1 MAWWRRGAAKR
12 LGKAAISQARSR
24 LGAAALK
31 ALWEESAQ
39 PVGKEGQPGCFYRGL
54 RLMAV
59 DGSTL
64 DVPQT
69 AKISPTLES
78 RAPAGVRR
86 LSRSCAS

>member
-1 MAWWRRGAAKR
+1 MAWWRRGAAS
-12 LGKAAISQARSR
+12 GWESGDFTARSR

-39 PVGKEGQPGCFYRGL
+39 PLGKEGQPGCFYRGL

-64 DVPQT
+64 DVPDTSGCRPLWKAEFQQ
-69 AKISPTLES
+69 
-78 RAPAGVRR
+78 G
-86 LSRSCAS
+86 